1 MIPLVTRTV
10 FVLVLAACGAP
21 MPAPVAPANPA
32 PAAQPTSVGGY
43 VVEDVNGKNARDESA
58 NAIELLR
65 AKQNDA
71 SIALQTIR
79 SFGSQIVNGMNYRF
93 ELDVTTASGPRAIT
107 LVMYESGDPGRVH
120 REISSVTGL

>member
-1 MIPLVTRTV
+1 MIRLVARTV

-21 MPAPVAPANPA
+21 PAPVTPADPA
-32 PAAQPTSVGGY
+32 PAAQPASVGGY
-43 VVEDVNGKNARDESA
+43 VVEDVNSKNAREESA

-79 SFGSQIVNGMNYRF
+79 SFASQIVSGMNYRF
-93 ELDVTTASGPRAIT
+93 ELDVTTASGPRTIT
-107 LVMYESGDPGRVH
+107 LVMYENGDPDHVH
-120 REISSVTGL
+120 REIGSVTGL